1 MTPCGGVPPGG
12 HNEHGIV
19 ADEGSPA
26 DKEPMVQNKSRGP
39 VLEAAAAAA
48 GKKAE
53 DIVILDVSEVLSITD
68 FFLICHGNSDR
79 QVRTIAEEVQRRLR
93 TMGLTAY
100 RREGEREARWVL
112 LDFVD
117 FVVHVFQRPE
127 REYYDLERLWADAPI
142 VSFGRREAEAGDEP
156 VSAEAT

>member
-1 MTPCGGVPPGG
+1 
-12 HNEHGIV
+12 V
-19 ADEGSPA
+19 APEFKRNL
-26 DKEPMVQNKSRGP
+26 KEPMVHHKTRGP

-53 DIVILDVSEVLSITD
+53 DIVILDVSEVLTITD

-93 TMGLTAY
+93 TKRLTPY

-142 VSFGRREAEAGDEP
+142 VAFDQREVEAGDEP
-156 VSAEAT
+156 ISAEAT